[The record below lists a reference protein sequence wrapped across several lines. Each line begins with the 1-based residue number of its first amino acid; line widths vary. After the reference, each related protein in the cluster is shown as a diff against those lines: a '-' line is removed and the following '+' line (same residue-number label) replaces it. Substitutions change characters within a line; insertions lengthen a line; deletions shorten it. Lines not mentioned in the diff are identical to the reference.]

1 MEINLMSAVASVAL
15 ICVTGLV
22 ALLLLDFYSDSQP
35 QSTSRLW
42 FSRWEVQL
50 ETEGF
55 SKYTLILASML
66 GLFLELM
73 LIRWVSSEIRI
84 FAYFK
89 NFVLMACFLGFG
101 LGCSLCHRK
110 INLLPSF
117 VSLLVLTLII
127 KLPWEPL
134 RNLIDSL
141 PLLLASFSDIN
152 IWGVPGK
159 SLTSESLLQLL
170 GAVIIISPLF
180 VLLALVL
187 LPLGQIVGWQFE
199 CSEDGIG
206 AYTVNVLAS
215 LAGILLYTLLCYFW
229 QPPAFWML
237 VAGGVSA
244 LLFARHRFVQASCL
258 VVFAICATLA
268 SWHHKV
274 GETEYWSPYQKLTL
288 SPEPREG
295 KPIRYNLFTNDYW
308 YQWIIDLSH
317 EFVATHQDLFQG
329 VPISLNAYNLP
340 YRFYPM
346 PPSVLVL
353 GAGTGNDVAAALRNN
368 AGKVVAVEIDP
379 LILRLGKDFHFERPY
394 DSPRVRTV
402 LNDARSY
409 VENSDEQFDLI
420 VFSLLDSHTT
430 TSHYTNIRI
439 DNYVYTLEALQ
450 AARHMLKPDGVF
462 IVKFQVE
469 TPWIAGRLEAL
480 LTEVFG
486 EHPLQ
491 LQAEESYTTAGRF
504 FLAPVAGSRVR
515 AALAD
520 AGFADYVKRHGSFRI
535 ATAVPTTDDWPY
547 FYQRRPGLPVTVIVI
562 SLTLLTLCW
571 GLMRRVGAG
580 VQTVQW
586 RLFFLGAG
594 FMLLEV
600 QIISRAAL
608 LFGTTWIVNS
618 LVISAILLV
627 IVGANI
633 VAKLNPHFSKQVAY
647 AGLFLSMTLA
657 YALPLRW
664 LFLESQ
670 SVKIIAS
677 MILLCAPVFFAGIV
691 FVRAFAEAGFKGEA
705 LGSNLLGAAAGGFL
719 ESLSYWTGL
728 KALLI
733 VAAILYSAALLSGN
747 RGVRTANGSANG
759 EPRKMCLDESFVAPS
774 NSH

>member
-1 MEINLMSAVASVAL
+1 MPALASVAVV
-15 ICVTGLV
+15 CMAGFV
-22 ALLLLDFYSDSQP
+22 ALLLLDLCRDSRP

-42 FSRWEVQL
+42 RSRWEIQL

-55 SKYTLILASML
+55 SKRTLILASLL
-66 GLFLELM
+66 GLFLELL
-73 LIRWVSSEIRI
+73 LIRWVSSEVRI

-89 NFVLMACFLGFG
+89 NFVLIACFLGFG

-110 INLLPSF
+110 INLLTLW
-117 VSLLVLTLII
+117 VSLLMLTLII

-141 PLLLASFSDIN
+141 PLLLGSFSDIN
-152 IWGVPGK
+152 IWGVAGR
-159 SLTSESLLQLL
+159 SLTFNSLLQLL
-170 GAVIIISPLF
+170 SAAIVISPLF

-187 LPLGQIVGWQFE
+187 FALGQIVGRQFE
-199 CSEDGIG
+199 RSKDGIG
-206 AYTVNVLAS
+206 AYTINILAS
-215 LAGILLYTLLCYFW
+215 LSGILLYTLLCYFW
-229 QPPAFWML
+229 QPPAIWML
-237 VAGGVSA
+237 VAGGISVI
-244 LLFARHRFVQASCL
+244 LFAGHRFAQTSCL
-258 VVFAICATLA
+258 VVFAICAALT
-268 SWHHKV
+268 SWHHRA

-295 KPIRYNLFTNDYW
+295 KAIQYDLFTNDSW
-308 YQWIIDLSH
+308 YQWIIDLSE
-317 EFVATHQDLFQG
+317 EFVAGHQDLFQG
-329 VPISLNAYNLP
+329 VPLSLNAYNLP
-340 YRFYPM
+340 YRFYPK
-346 PPSVLVL
+346 PASVLVL

-368 AGKVVAVEIDP
+368 AGSIVAVEIDP
-379 LILRLGKDFHFERPY
+379 LILQLGRDFHFERPY

-409 VENSDEQFDLI
+409 IENSDEQFDLI
-420 VFSLLDSHTT
+420 IFSLLDSHTT
-430 TSHYTNIRI
+430 SSHYTNIRI

-450 AARHMLKPDGVF
+450 AARRMLMPDGVF

-469 TPWIAGRLEAL
+469 TPWVAGRLEGL
-480 LTEVFG
+480 LNKVFS

-491 LQAEESYTTAGRF
+491 LQAEQSWTTSGRF
-504 FLAPVAGSRVR
+504 FVAPVAASRVR

-520 AGFADYVKRHGSFRI
+520 PSFADYVKRHGSFEI

-547 FYQRRPGLPVTVIVI
+547 FYQHRPGLPVSVIAI
-562 SLTLLTLCW
+562 SVVLLTLCW
-571 GLMRRVGAG
+571 LLMRRVGAG
-580 VQTVQW
+580 VQSIQW
-586 RLFFLGAG
+586 ELFFLGAG

-627 IVGANI
+627 IVAANLI
-633 VAKLNPHFSKQVAY
+633 SKLNPQFCKWAGY
-647 AGLFLSMTLA
+647 AGLLLSMTLA

-664 LFLESQ
+664 LFLESLWLK
-670 SVKIIAS
+670 VLIS
-677 MILLCAPVFFAGIV
+677 MLLLCAPVFFAGIV
-691 FVRAFAEAGFKGEA
+691 FLRTFAEAGFKGEA

-733 VAAILYSAALLSGN
+733 VSAILYSAALLSGN
-747 RGVRTANGSANG
+747 CTVRATG
-759 EPRKMCLDESFVAPS
+759 PRPTKGDLA
-774 NSH
+774 